1 MSRMKPENV
10 FLTAALSVIG
20 VAAVAGYIAVI
31 APTYDSENR
40 IPTPEEFALTVKA
53 AEPETEA
60 PAQLSALYAAPE
72 PEERAPET
80 EPAPETVPETEVPAE
95 TEPAPEPDP
104 DETTLDE
111 WFALVEERTRPKERD
126 PEETTLDEWFE
137 KIDALSAADP
147 DKEQTGTEEPYS
159 VSSSFAG
166 FFVSNGD
173 GTGSSVSVSSGEGS
187 SGASISWGVSST
199 DGEFLDIQTDE
210 NSRVTVTQTEDGYS
224 SVTSWSDGEGTSSFS
239 GTFAGEGFR
248 TYYHDPTDDYVL
260 NTKSKTIHSPTCGDI
275 EKISPENYA
284 TTPDFDS
291 YLDAGYTFCGHCL
304 TEDGEDSEEL
314 FQEYLYEETEDLYVL
329 NTNPKSK
336 KIHKPHGCS
345 SVDTIKPEHYATTS
359 DLTSYLA
366 DGYTYCGKCFK

>member
-1 MSRMKPENV
+1 MSRMKPENI

-20 VAAVAGYIAVI
+20 VAAVVGYIAVI

-104 DETTLDE
+104 AETTLDE

-199 DGEFLDIQTDE
+199 DGEFFNVTTDD
-210 NSRVTVTQTEDGYS
+210 NSSASVSVSDGSSRSVVT
-224 SVTSWSDGEGTSSFS
+224 WSDGEGYSSSSGWFADDAQEVLPLELAEESDPSEIDRSILDIGGMYIYSSESNKIHVTSDCPAVANIADENYRT
-239 GTFAGEGFR
+239 TFDPSDLLAG
-248 TYYHDPTDDYVL
+248 DYSWC
-260 NTKSKTIHSPTCGDI
+260 NTPTCKKYRELHGIGD
-275 EKISPENYA
+275 
-284 TTPDFDS
+284 
-291 YLDAGYTFCGHCL
+291 
-304 TEDGEDSEEL
+304 
-314 FQEYLYEETEDLYVL
+314 
-329 NTNPKSK
+329 
-336 KIHKPHGCS
+336 
-345 SVDTIKPEHYATTS
+345 
-359 DLTSYLA
+359 
-366 DGYTYCGKCFK
+366 

>member
-80 EPAPETVPETEVPAE
+80 EPAPETVPETEAPAE

-104 DETTLDE
+104 AETTLEE

-137 KIDALSAADP
+137 KIDALSAVDP

-159 VSSSFAG
+159 VSSSVAG
-166 FFVSNGD
+166 FFLHGR
-173 GTGSSVSVSSGEGS
+173 
-187 SGASISWGVSST
+187 GV
-199 DGEFLDIQTDE
+199 LQC
-210 NSRVTVTQTEDGYS
+210 
-224 SVTSWSDGEGTSSFS
+224 
-239 GTFAGEGFR
+239 
-248 TYYHDPTDDYVL
+248 DDR
-260 NTKSKTIHSPTCGDI
+260 
-275 EKISPENYA
+275 
-284 TTPDFDS
+284 
-291 YLDAGYTFCGHCL
+291 
-304 TEDGEDSEEL
+304 
-314 FQEYLYEETEDLYVL
+314 
-329 NTNPKSK
+329 
-336 KIHKPHGCS
+336 
-345 SVDTIKPEHYATTS
+345 
-359 DLTSYLA
+359 
-366 DGYTYCGKCFK
+366 

>member
-1 MSRMKPENV
+1 MSRMKPENI

-60 PAQLSALYAAPE
+60 PAQLSTLYAAPE

-104 DETTLDE
+104 DETTLEE

-199 DGEFLDIQTDE
+199 DGEFFNVTTDD
-210 NSRVTVTQTEDGYS
+210 NSSASVSVSDGSSRSVVT
-224 SVTSWSDGEGTSSFS
+224 WSDGEGYSSSS
-239 GTFAGEGFR
+239 GWYSDDGPLFEEF
-248 TYYHDPTDDYVL
+248 DYV
-260 NTKSKTIHSPTCGDI
+260 P
-275 EKISPENYA
+275 EKA
-284 TTPDFDS
+284 
-291 YLDAGYTFCGHCL
+291 
-304 TEDGEDSEEL
+304 
-314 FQEYLYEETEDLYVL
+314 YVINL
-329 NTNPKSK
+329 SNGKVHRASCQHVK
-336 KIHKPHGCS
+336 KIVEENRFEVDDLSGYPES
-345 SVDTIKPEHYATTS
+345 SYPR
-359 DLTSYLA
+359 
-366 DGYTYCGKCFK
+366 CGTCNP